1 MMKTYL
7 KSILATALLFLLAS
21 AAFAQNVLVDVT
33 KTYSNISTI
42 EVEGGWLSVKY
53 EGGNGP
59 DVSVEAFLKSNDE
72 DQDIVFVTV
81 GDVLKI
87 KYERKRN
94 SYSWNNSNEGHI
106 HITGP
111 AEMKLDVKN
120 SSGSIYVAKVKSS
133 ETNLSVSSG
142 KVKAQDIGGDLMIKA
157 TSGNLQVDGVSGNV
171 IAGLTSGNADL
182 VDIQGNAE
190 FKATSGSLD
199 ATNVGGKLDVQFT
212 SGNAKLENIGELG
225 RLKFTSGNI
234 KAENAGLGSATSF
247 SGTSGSFRVQT
258 PADLKK
264 FNYDLKASSGSVKV
278 GATSGGKS
286 LKIDNNAGTWIEGS
300 ISSGRIIIEN

>member
-1 MMKTYL
+1 MKTYL
-7 KSILATALLFLLAS
+7 KPILATAIFILLAS
-21 AAFAQNVLVDVT
+21 ASFAQNVLVDVT
-33 KTYSNISTI
+33 KNYSNISVI
-42 EVEGGWLSVKY
+42 EVEGGWLAVKY
-53 EGGNGP
+53 EGGSGP
-59 DVSVEAFLKSNDE
+59 DVSVDAFLKSNDD

-87 KYERKRN
+87 KFERKRN
-94 SYSWNNSNEGHI
+94 NYSWNNSNEGYI

-111 AEMKLDVKN
+111 SDMKVDIKN
-120 SSGSIYVAKVKSS
+120 SSGSIYVAKLRSE
-133 ETNLSVSSG
+133 ETNISVSSG
-142 KVKAQDIGGDLMIKA
+142 KVKAQDIDGNLMIKA
-157 TSGNLQVDGVSGNV
+157 TSGNLQVDGVSGDV

-182 VDIQGNAE
+182 VDIKGNAD

-199 ATNVGGKLDVQFT
+199 AKNIGGKLNVQFT

-234 KAENAGLGSATSF
+234 RAENAGLGSETSF

-258 PADLKK
+258 PSNLKN

-278 GATSGGKS
+278 GSTSGGKT
-286 LKIDNNAGTWIEGS
+286 LKIDNNAESWIEGS
-300 ISSGRIIIEN
+300 ISSGRISIEN